1 MATKGAYPGG
11 EEKLKKPW
19 QGRFTK
25 DTAETVL
32 DFTCS
37 LPYDKRL
44 AFCDIQGNL
53 AHVKMLAAKEII
65 SYEESQ
71 VIVTGLKEIQQE
83 LEEGAFPYDLSFE
96 DIHMNIEKRLTEKIG
111 PVGGKLHT
119 ARSRNDQVA
128 LDMHLYMKEQIVI
141 IDSYLVQ
148 LQEVLVEL
156 AEKYPGDIIPGY
168 THLQRAQPVL
178 LSHHLLAY
186 FWMLKRDRERL
197 AGVFKR
203 VDLMPLGAG
212 ALSGTGFPID
222 RQMVADK
229 LGFSKLYENSMDAV
243 SDRDYII
250 EFLSFSSV
258 LMMHL
263 SRFCEELIM
272 WNSAEFAFIELDD
285 AYTTGSSMMPQKK
298 NPDVAELIR
307 GKTGRVYG
315 SLFSILTVMKS
326 LPLAYNKDMQEDKE
340 GLFDT
345 IDTLKALLPLFSEM
359 LQTITVDSARLRQAV
374 DDDYLCATDIADYL
388 VKQGAAFRDSHH
400 IVGKMISHSSDIG
413 VRLRELTVEER
424 SKFHPVLGED
434 ISALLD
440 PVRVVEARL
449 SRGGTAPEAVKKQL
463 ELARQDLGK

>member
-1 MATKGAYPGG
+1 M
-11 EEKLKKPW
+11 KKPW

-25 DTAETVL
+25 DTAEIVL
-32 DFTCS
+32 NFTCS
-37 LPYDKRL
+37 LPYDRRL
-44 AFCDIQGNL
+44 AFCDIQGSL
-53 AHVKMLAAKEII
+53 AHVEMLAANGII
-65 SYEESQ
+65 SHEESQ
-71 VIVTGLKEIQQE
+71 LIISGLKEVQEE
-83 LEEGAFPYDLSFE
+83 LEEGSFPYDLSFE
-96 DIHMNIEKRLTEKIG
+96 DIHMNIEKRLTEKVG

-128 LDMHLYMKEQIVI
+128 LDMHLYMKEEIVI

-148 LQEVLVEL
+148 LQETLVKL
-156 AEKYPGDIIPGY
+156 AEQYLGEIIPGY

-178 LSHHLLAY
+178 LSHHFLAY

-212 ALSGTGFPID
+212 ALSGTGFPVD
-222 RQMVADK
+222 RQMVAKK
-229 LGFSKLYENSMDAV
+229 LGFSKLYENSIDAV

-250 EFLSFSSV
+250 EFLSFASV
-258 LMMHL
+258 FMMHL
-263 SRFCEELIM
+263 SRLCEELIM
-272 WNSAEFAFIELDD
+272 WNSAEFGFIELDD

-345 IDTLKALLPLFSEM
+345 IDTLKALMPLLSEM
-359 LQTITVDSARLRQAV
+359 LQTMMVDSARLCQAV
-374 DDDYLCATDIADYL
+374 DDDYLCATDLADYL
-388 VKQGAAFRDSHH
+388 VKHKVAFRESHH
-400 IVGKMISHSSDIG
+400 IVGKMIAHSRDIG
-413 VRLRELTVEER
+413 VRLSELTAEER
-424 SKFHPVLGED
+424 SKFHSALGED
-434 ISALLD
+434 ISSLLD
-440 PVRVVEARL
+440 PARVVEARL

-463 ELARQDLGK
+463 EIARHDLGK

>member
-1 MATKGAYPGG
+1 M
-11 EEKLKKPW
+11 
-19 QGRFTK
+19 
-25 DTAETVL
+25 
-32 DFTCS
+32 
-37 LPYDKRL
+37 PYDRRL
-44 AFCDIQGNL
+44 AFCDIQGSL
-53 AHVKMLAAKEII
+53 AHVEMLAANGII
-65 SYEESQ
+65 SHEESQ
-71 VIVTGLKEIQQE
+71 LIISGLKEVQEE
-83 LEEGAFPYDLSFE
+83 LEEGSFPYDLSFE
-96 DIHMNIEKRLTEKIG
+96 DIHMNIEKRLTEKVG

-128 LDMHLYMKEQIVI
+128 LDMHLYMKEEIVI

-148 LQEVLVEL
+148 LQETLVKL
-156 AEKYPGDIIPGY
+156 AEQYLGEIIPGY

-178 LSHHLLAY
+178 LSHHFLAY

-212 ALSGTGFPID
+212 ALSGTGFPVD
-222 RQMVADK
+222 RQMVAKK
-229 LGFSKLYENSMDAV
+229 LGFSKLYENSIDAV

-250 EFLSFSSV
+250 EFLSFASV
-258 LMMHL
+258 FMMHL
-263 SRFCEELIM
+263 SRLCEELIM
-272 WNSAEFAFIELDD
+272 WNSAEFGFIELDD

-345 IDTLKALLPLFSEM
+345 IDTLKALMPLLSEM
-359 LQTITVDSARLRQAV
+359 LQTMMVDSARLCQAV
-374 DDDYLCATDIADYL
+374 DDDYLCATDLADYL
-388 VKQGAAFRDSHH
+388 VKHKVAFRESHH
-400 IVGKMISHSSDIG
+400 IVGKMIAHSRDIG
-413 VRLRELTVEER
+413 VRLSELTAEER
-424 SKFHPVLGED
+424 SKFHSALGED
-434 ISALLD
+434 ISSLLD
-440 PVRVVEARL
+440 PARVVEARL

-463 ELARQDLGK
+463 EIARQDLGK